1 MSSKASTAPGPIPT
15 NPSSHRPSVRELLG
29 YGPIDIDALARRLE
43 ALDEAGRV
51 AFVRGLKKAD
61 MLRLWDA
68 CEGREVTADDF
79 VPRGTRIGTEV
90 IHKGKN
96 SLPAFSDFEKRFT
109 PADGRPG
116 QVYGYNHN
124 WFNFTT
130 AGPGYFVG
138 HFRPD
143 ETAFGLDYYEVPP
156 VSAPLPATW
165 PKVRK
170 NEIGLQV
177 LIYAKMVD
185 YMRKVCD
192 GVTIGRA
199 WMRGKRTS
207 NFFLLARTGV

>member
-1 MSSKASTAPGPIPT
+1 MSPGMALNLDRIAGAFQQSNSST
-15 NPSSHRPSVRELLG
+15 RELLG
-29 YGPIDIDALARRLE
+29 YGHIDIDTLATRLE
-43 ALDEAGRV
+43 ALDESGRV
-51 AFVRGLKKAD
+51 GFVRDLKKAD

-68 CEGREVTADDF
+68 TEGREVTADDF

-109 PADGRPG
+109 PADGLPG
-116 QVYGYNHN
+116 TVYGYNHN
-124 WFNFTT
+124 WFNFSS
-130 AGPGYFVG
+130 AGPGYFIG
-138 HFRPD
+138 HTRPGD
-143 ETAFGLDYYEVPP
+143 THFGLDYYVVPP
-156 VSAPLPATW
+156 AHAKLPSTW

-177 LIYAKMVD
+177 FIYSKMID

-199 WMRGKRTS
+199 WTRGKRTS